1 MARVPVAFIYQSY
14 RLLFY
19 FIIAIPTW
27 WLSLTHVCTQ
37 CGLGIDFQRG
47 LVTLVDA
54 VAGQRVSLCVFA
66 HFPRAF
72 SWKTWSS

>member
-14 RLLFY
+14 RLSFFLV
-19 FIIAIPTW
+19 AIPTRC
-27 WLSLTHVCTQ
+27 LSLTPVCTR

-54 VAGQRVSLCVFA
+54 VAGQQVSLCVFA
-66 HFPRAF
+66 HFPGVF
-72 SWKTWSS
+72 WWKTWS